1 MMNRITQYRLQTG
14 WSKEDLSRLFSIAP
28 RIVER
33 WERGELTPP
42 AWVEAM
48 IERRAR
54 EEVRRQQTKKTPVP
68 PLAARGTERRPSC

>member
-14 WSKEDLSRLFSIAP
+14 WSKEDLSRLFSLPP

-54 EEVRRQQTKKTPVP
+54 EEARRRQKKKATGQARTVP
-68 PLAARGTERRPSC
+68 NEIRWPPC

>member
-33 WERGELTPP
+33 WERGELPPP

-48 IERRAR
+48 I
-54 EEVRRQQTKKTPVP
+54 
-68 PLAARGTERRPSC
+68 

>member
-1 MMNRITQYRLQTG
+1 MMSRITQYRLRHG
-14 WSKEDLSRLFSIAP
+14 WSKENLSRLFSIPA

-42 AWVEAM
+42 AWAEAM

-54 EEVRRQQTKKTPVP
+54 EEAFRCAKARRGKKTRGGEGEKRWP
-68 PLAARGTERRPSC
+68 PC

>member
-1 MMNRITQYRLQTG
+1 MMNRITAYRLQTG
-14 WSKEDLSRLFSIAP
+14 WSKEDLSRLFSIPP

-48 IERRAR
+48 VERRAH
-54 EEVRRQQTKKTPVP
+54 EEARRKPAKNAKARPRMIKEAKEWP
-68 PLAARGTERRPSC
+68 PC

>member
-14 WSKEDLSRLFSIAP
+14 WSTEDLSRLFSIPP

-42 AWVEAM
+42 AWVESM
-48 IERRAR
+48 VERRAR
-54 EEVRRQQTKKTPVP
+54 EEVC
-68 PLAARGTERRPSC
+68 RRPAKKALGQPRAMKKPKEQPPC